1 MKEKPSTKQC
11 KYCKTEIPYDAKICP
26 NCRKKQKG
34 KGLLIAI
41 IAIVVIIGI
50 FGSTGTEESTTGQ
63 KTNVT
68 DNKKDTNSSKK
79 TVSKKETTEE
89 PKEEI
94 MKIDPEEL
102 ITSYEANEVK
112 GDKIYE
118 GKMMELTGK
127 IGDIGKDITENVYI
141 TFEREGE
148 FEVTSVQCFFKDD
161 AEIDKVMELSKGDT
175 ITLQG
180 KCDGK
185 FGNVLIKDC
194 IIK

>member
-1 MKEKPSTKQC
+1 
-11 KYCKTEIPYDAKICP
+11 
-26 NCRKKQKG
+26 
-34 KGLLIAI
+34 
-41 IAIVVIIGI
+41 
-50 FGSTGTEESTTGQ
+50 
-63 KTNVT
+63 
-68 DNKKDTNSSKK
+68 
-79 TVSKKETTEE
+79 
-89 PKEEI
+89 
-94 MKIDPEEL
+94 MKINPEEL

-118 GKMMELTGK
+118 GKMMELTGN
-127 IGDIGKDITENVYI
+127 IGDIGKDIAEDVYI
-141 TFEREGE
+141 AFEREGE
-148 FEVTSVQCFFKDD
+148 FELTFVQCYFKDD